1 MFINSKSDLIS
12 ILRTLPGAHN
22 FSPEL
27 RRLVAESHA
36 EKGACF
42 LCNGLFHPEGN
53 GTAVEVRDAVWSQLF
68 RFMKKMK
75 IPPCLIGLGF
85 HVAPL
90 FGEENYEKIR
100 RLMDLRGFKSLCK
113 TQYASVDVEMTLLE
127 IFVTSGLT
135 FRYEFAPDFSC
146 QQNCMV
152 KNFQL
157 EKWPEEICAQVHY
170 QAFVLK
176 IFFEFESQIY
186 NYSKQSNQ
194 HKIYK
199 DEGMG
204 KVLNYFHANRKMIL
218 REKAA
223 AKERNLSDEKI
234 EEIVK
239 NIGTIKGAKKQP
251 RKVVDKKSTNQKP
264 RIVRTKFNKAARPQR
279 SQEEDTTSLEGNK
292 FHKRFRKTKR
302 NVRV

>member
-1 MFINSKSDLIS
+1 MSSTSDLLS

-36 EKGACF
+36 ENGKCF
-42 LCNGLFHPEGN
+42 LCNGFFHSNGN
-53 GTAVEVRDAVWSQLF
+53 GTAVEVRDAVWSQVF
-68 RFMKKMK
+68 RFMKKLK
-75 IPPCLIGLGF
+75 IPPCLIGLGI
-85 HVAPL
+85 HVAPV
-90 FGEENYEKIR
+90 FGKEHQNQIR
-100 RLMDLRGFKSLCK
+100 ELMNLRGFKSLSK
-113 TQYASVDVEMTLLE
+113 TQYASVDVERVLLD
-127 IFVTSGLT
+127 IFVCSGLD

-176 IFFEFESQIY
+176 IFFEFESQIC

-204 KVLNYFHANRKMIL
+204 KVLNYFHANRKMI
-218 REKAA
+218 RKEKAA
-223 AKERNLSDEKI
+223 ARERNFSDEKI

-239 NIGTIKGAKKQP
+239 NIGTIKGAKKQV
-251 RKVVDKKSTNQKP
+251 RKTTEKKSTNQKP

-279 SQEEDTTSLEGNK
+279 SQEDDTTSLEGNK